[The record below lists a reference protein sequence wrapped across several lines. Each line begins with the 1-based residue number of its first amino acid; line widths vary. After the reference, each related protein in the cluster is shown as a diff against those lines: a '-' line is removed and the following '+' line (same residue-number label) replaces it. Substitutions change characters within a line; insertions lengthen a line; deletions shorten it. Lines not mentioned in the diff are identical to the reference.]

1 MMTVQTMFKQNQE
14 DQNALKEVTVFRQ
27 ARVLSPIL
35 FIVMMDELVTS
46 IKGEK
51 RRLDMKTLILADEVL
66 IWEKDKQKTEEKLNQ
81 WNLIIKEYRLRI
93 SMDKTVNMSISRNL
107 DTNKSKS

>member
-1 MMTVQTMFKQNQE
+1 
-14 DQNALKEVTVFRQ
+14 LKEVTVFRQ

-66 IWEKDKQKTEEKLNQ
+66 IWEKDK
-81 WNLIIKEYRLRI
+81 
-93 SMDKTVNMSISRNL
+93 
-107 DTNKSKS
+107 